1 MLACAAGPLGSFVAG
16 VVCLISVIRWLMPHY
31 LASVWF
37 VAGRESILC
46 GDCRY
51 AAAAGGL
58 VWLEKRP
65 QLAIDTLLEL
75 WRTVPCRWAWWSL
88 V

>member
-1 MLACAAGPLGSFVAG
+1 
-16 VVCLISVIRWLMPHY
+16 MPHY
-31 LASVWF
+31 LGRVWF

-51 AAAAGGL
+51 ALLAGGL

-65 QLAIDTLLEL
+65 QLAIDTF
-75 WRTVPCRWAWWSL
+75 
-88 V
+88 